1 MKLELLSP
9 AKNLDFGREAINHGA
24 DALYIGAPA
33 YGARAAATNTLEDI
47 EALVNYAHLYGSK
60 VFVTVNTLLFDN
72 EIDPAVKLIHQLYN
86 IGVDALLIQDLGLL
100 ECDLPPIELHASTQ
114 CHNASVERIKF
125 LESVGFKRVVLA
137 RETSLEQMR
146 EIRQATHLDLEAFV
160 HGALCVS
167 YSGQCYMS
175 QYLNNRSGN
184 RGCCS
189 QPCRSTYDLY
199 NSDGRLLIK
208 EKHLL
213 SLRDFNASQ
222 QLENMISAGITS
234 FKIEGRLKDL
244 SYVKNITAYYRQL
257 LDNILNSSFI
267 THHSS
272 LITPHS
278 SLPTHHSSLPTHHS
292 SLITPH
298 SSLPTHH
305 SSLITYH
312 FTPDPDRTFNR
323 GYTDYFLRERQPMAN
338 FATPKSLGKY
348 IGKVTDIR
356 RNSLTISG
364 TEPFANGDGLCYYD
378 ADGRLQG
385 FLVNGVQGRTVIPNQ
400 MPDIKVGTALWRNQD
415 QQFEK
420 LLQGKSAERKIGVE
434 MLFRAT
440 PDGFALQLT
449 DEEGLSV
456 THSVAAEHQEARNN
470 SSNQA
475 ILPDRKGAALST
487 LKEKTNLA
495 KKQSSN
501 PIVKQLSKLGNT
513 PFVATAVVD
522 ETQGRYFL
530 PAGTLNQLR
539 REAVEQL
546 VALRIAHHRP
556 ADIPRTNSS
565 NHPNSHFSSQSPKE
579 TQPATEVEQI
589 FNFHFSFFNF
599 QFPAKL
605 DYRANVIN
613 DKAEAFYKRH
623 GVKEIERGLEQ
634 TEDYDGKALM
644 TTKYCLRYELGCCL
658 QGKNDGK
665 PQLDIKPTDTLILRN
680 NDRRFRLDFDCGNC
694 QMLIYKE

>member
-60 VFVTVNTLLFDN
+60 VFMTVNTLLFDH
-72 EIDPAVKLIHQLYN
+72 EIEPAVKLIHQLYN

-125 LESVGFKRVVLA
+125 LEQVGFRRVVLA

-146 EIRQATHLDLEAFV
+146 EIRKATRLDLEAFI

-199 NSDGRLLIK
+199 DGEGRLLLK

-222 QLENMISAGITS
+222 QLENMIAAGISS

-257 LDNILNSSFI
+257 LDSMMEGHEKVSSG
-267 THHSS
+267 SC
-272 LITPHS
+272 
-278 SLPTHHSSLPTHHS
+278 
-292 SLITPH
+292 
-298 SSLPTHH
+298 
-305 SSLITYH
+305 TYT
-312 FTPDPDRTFNR
+312 FSPDPDRTFNR

-338 FATPKSLGKY
+338 FATQKSLGKL
-348 IGKVTDIR
+348 IGKVTSVG

-364 TEPFANGDGLCYYD
+364 TEPLANGDGLCYYD

-385 FLVNGVQGRTVIPNQ
+385 FLVNGVQGRTIIPNQ
-400 MPDIKVGTALWRNQD
+400 MPDIKVGTTLWRNQD
-415 QQFEK
+415 QRFERV
-420 LLQGKSAERKIGVE
+420 LQGKSAERKIGVE
-434 MLFRAT
+434 MLFNAT
-440 PDGFALQLT
+440 PDGFALRLT

-470 SSNQA
+470 SSIQA
-475 ILPDRKGAALST
+475 IKHSSNQT
-487 LKEKTNLA
+487 I
-495 KKQSSN
+495 KQSDN

-513 PFVATAVVD
+513 PFMATAIVD

-546 VALRIAHHRP
+546 MALRIAHHRP
-556 ADIPRTNSS
+556 TDCPHSNSS
-565 NHPNSHFSSQSPKE
+565 NQTILPDRKGTALSTAEIKSNQAKKQSSILSP
-579 TQPATEVEQI
+579 T
-589 FNFHFSFFNF
+589 
-599 QFPAKL
+599 L
-605 DYRANVIN
+605 DYRANIIN

-634 TEDYDGKALM
+634 TENYEGKALM

-658 QGKNDGK
+658 QGKNSDK
-665 PQLDIKPTDTLILRN
+665 SQLDIKPTATLLLRN
-680 NDRRFRLDFDCGNC
+680 NDRRFRLQFDCRQC
-694 QMLIYKE
+694 LMLIYPPEVASML

>member
-33 YGARAAATNTLEDI
+33 YGARAAATNTLEDS
-47 EALVNYAHLYGSK
+47 EALVNYSHLYGSK
-60 VFVTVNTLLFDN
+60 VFVTVNTLLFDH
-72 EIDPAVKLIHQLYN
+72 EIEPAVKLIHQLYN

-125 LESVGFKRVVLA
+125 LEQVGFRRVVLA
-137 RETSLEQMR
+137 RETSLEQMQ
-146 EIRQATHLDLEAFV
+146 EIRQATCLDLEAFV

-199 NSDGRLLIK
+199 DGEGRLLLK

-222 QLENMISAGITS
+222 QLENMIAAGISS

-257 LDNILNSSFI
+257 LDSMMEGHEKVSSG
-267 THHSS
+267 SC
-272 LITPHS
+272 
-278 SLPTHHSSLPTHHS
+278 
-292 SLITPH
+292 
-298 SSLPTHH
+298 
-305 SSLITYH
+305 TYT
-312 FTPDPDRTFNR
+312 FSPDPDRTFNR

-338 FATPKSLGKY
+338 FATQKSLGEL
-348 IGKVTDIR
+348 IGKVTSVG

-364 TEPFANGDGLCYYD
+364 TEPLANGDGLCYYD

-385 FLVNGVQGRTVIPNQ
+385 FLVNGVQDRTVTPNQ
-400 MPDIKVGTALWRNQD
+400 MPDITAGTTLWRNQD
-415 QQFEK
+415 QRFEK

-434 MLFRAT
+434 MLFNAT
-440 PDGFALQLT
+440 PDGFALRLT

-456 THSVAAEHQEARNN
+456 THSVAAEQQEARN
-470 SSNQA
+470 SG
-475 ILPDRKGAALST
+475 GA
-487 LKEKTNLA
+487 E
-495 KKQSSN
+495 N

-522 ETQGRYFL
+522 ETQGRFFL
-530 PAGTLNQLR
+530 PVGTLNQLR

-546 VALRIAHHRP
+546 MALRIAHHRP
-556 ADIPRTNSS
+556 ADCHRSDGGVPYPT
-565 NHPNSHFSSQSPKE
+565 P
-579 TQPATEVEQI
+579 T
-589 FNFHFSFFNF
+589 
-599 QFPAKL
+599 L
-605 DYRANVIN
+605 DYRANIIN
-613 DKAEAFYKRH
+613 DKAEAFYKH
-623 GVKEIERGLEQ
+623 HSVKEIERGLEQ

-658 QGKNDGK
+658 QGKNRGK
-665 PQLDIKPTDTLILRN
+665 SQLDIKPTTSLLLRN
-680 NDRRFRLDFDCGNC
+680 NDRRFRLDFDCRQC
-694 QMLIYKE
+694 LMLIYPPEVASML

>member
-60 VFVTVNTLLFDN
+60 VFVTVNTLLFDH
-72 EIDPAVKLIHQLYN
+72 EVEPAVKLIHQLYN

-125 LESVGFKRVVLA
+125 LEQVGFRRVVLA

-146 EIRQATHLDLEAFV
+146 EIRQATRLDLEAFV

-175 QYLNNRSGN
+175 QYLNSRSGN

-199 NSDGRLLIK
+199 DGDGHLLLK

-222 QLENMISAGITS
+222 QLENMIAAGISS

-257 LDNILNSSFI
+257 LDNIMNKNFPLSTFHFPLSESS
-267 THHSS
+267 SGNC
-272 LITPHS
+272 
-278 SLPTHHSSLPTHHS
+278 
-292 SLITPH
+292 
-298 SSLPTHH
+298 
-305 SSLITYH
+305 TYT

-338 FATPKSLGKY
+338 FATQKSLGKL
-348 IGKVTDIR
+348 IGKVTAVG

-364 TEPFANGDGLCYYD
+364 TEPLANGDGLCYYD

-385 FLVNGVQGRTVIPNQ
+385 FLVNGVQGRAVTPNQ
-400 MPDIKVGTALWRNQD
+400 MPDIKVGTTLWRNQD
-415 QQFEK
+415 QRFEK

-434 MLFRAT
+434 MLFCAT
-440 PDGFALQLT
+440 PDGFALRLT

-456 THSVAAEHQEARNN
+456 THSVAAEQQEARN
-470 SSNQA
+470 SG
-475 ILPDRKGAALST
+475 GAES
-487 LKEKTNLA
+487 
-495 KKQSSN
+495 

-513 PFVATAVVD
+513 PFVATAIVD

-556 ADIPRTNSS
+556 ADCPRSDSGVPYPT
-565 NHPNSHFSSQSPKE
+565 P
-579 TQPATEVEQI
+579 T
-589 FNFHFSFFNF
+589 
-599 QFPAKL
+599 L

-613 DKAEAFYKRH
+613 DKAEAFYRRH
-623 GVKEIERGLEQ
+623 GAKEIERGLEQ

-658 QGKNDGK
+658 QGKNSSK
-665 PQLDIKPTDTLILRN
+665 PQLDIKPTATLLLRN
-680 NDRRFRLDFDCGNC
+680 NDRRFRLQFDCRNC
-694 QMLIYKE
+694 QMLIFKEQ

>member
-60 VFVTVNTLLFDN
+60 VFVTVNTLLFDH
-72 EIDPAVKLIHQLYN
+72 EIEPAVKLIHQLYN

-125 LESVGFKRVVLA
+125 LEQAGFRRVVLA
-137 RETSLEQMR
+137 RETSLEQMQ
-146 EIRQATHLDLEAFV
+146 EIRQATRLDLEAFV

-175 QYLNNRSGN
+175 QYLNSRSGN

-199 NSDGRLLIK
+199 DGDGRLLLK

-222 QLENMISAGITS
+222 QLENMIAAGISS

-257 LDNILNSSFI
+257 LDSMMDGHEKVSSG
-267 THHSS
+267 SC
-272 LITPHS
+272 
-278 SLPTHHSSLPTHHS
+278 
-292 SLITPH
+292 
-298 SSLPTHH
+298 
-305 SSLITYH
+305 TYT

-323 GYTDYFLRERQPMAN
+323 GYTDYFLRVRQPMAN
-338 FATPKSLGKY
+338 FATQKSLGKL
-348 IGKVTDIR
+348 IGKVTAVG

-385 FLVNGVQGRTVIPNQ
+385 FLVNGVQDRAVTPNQ
-400 MPDIKVGTALWRNQD
+400 MPDIKVGTTLWRNQD
-415 QQFEK
+415 QRFERV
-420 LLQGKSAERKIGVE
+420 LQGKSAERKIGVE
-434 MLFRAT
+434 MLFSAI
-440 PDGFALQLT
+440 PNGFALRLT

-456 THSVAAEHQEARNN
+456 THSVAAEQQEARN
-470 SSNQA
+470 SG
-475 ILPDRKGAALST
+475 GAES
-487 LKEKTNLA
+487 
-495 KKQSSN
+495 

-513 PFVATAVVD
+513 PFVATAIVD

-556 ADIPRTNSS
+556 ADCPRSDSGVPYPT
-565 NHPNSHFSSQSPKE
+565 P
-579 TQPATEVEQI
+579 T
-589 FNFHFSFFNF
+589 
-599 QFPAKL
+599 L
-605 DYRANVIN
+605 DYQANVIN
-613 DKAEAFYKRH
+613 DKAEAFYRRH
-623 GVKEIERGLEQ
+623 GAKEIERGLEQ

-658 QGKNDGK
+658 QGKNSSK
-665 PQLDIKPTDTLILRN
+665 PQLDIKPTATLLLRN
-680 NDRRFRLDFDCGNC
+680 NDRRFRLQFDCRNC
-694 QMLIYKE
+694 QMLIYKENFIM